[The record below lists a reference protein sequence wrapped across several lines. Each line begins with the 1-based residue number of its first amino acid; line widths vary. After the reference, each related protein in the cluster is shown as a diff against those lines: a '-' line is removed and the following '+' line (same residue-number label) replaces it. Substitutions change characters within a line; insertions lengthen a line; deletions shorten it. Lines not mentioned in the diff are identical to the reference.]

1 MILVDS
7 CGWLEYFAG
16 SDLANAYY
24 PYLKKPKE
32 IITPTIVLYE
42 IYKKIK
48 KEFGE
53 EDALLAVS
61 QTGETTIVPL
71 TDSIALTA
79 ADYSLELKIPMA
91 DAIIYATAIAKKTK
105 IVTSDTHF
113 KDLKNVIFIDKKGP
127 K

>member
-16 SDLANAYY
+16 SLLANAYA
-24 PYLKKPKE
+24 PYLKRPKE

-48 KEFGE
+48 KEFEE

-61 QTGETTIVPL
+61 QMGETIIVPL
-71 TDSIALTA
+71 TDSIALSA

-105 IVTSDTHF
+105 IVTSDVHF
-113 KDLKNVIFIDKKGP
+113 KNLDNVIFIEKK
-127 K
+127 

>member
-16 SDLANAYY
+16 SALANAYY

-32 IITPTIVLYE
+32 IITPTIILYE

-53 EDALLAVS
+53 DDALLAAS
-61 QTGETTIVPL
+61 QTGETVIVPL
-71 TDSIALTA
+71 TDSIALSA

-91 DAIIYATAIAKKTK
+91 DAIIYATAVAKKAK
-105 IVTSDTHF
+105 IVTSDAHF
-113 KDLKNVIFIDKKGP
+113 KNLENVIFIDKC
-127 K
+127 